1 MTALYPNGGRI
12 HYETPALFGASLTY
26 PFHRVTPV
34 DDGGNLEHLI
44 LLTIY
49 LGVIHIFIGLAIG
62 FRDILLYG
70 NGHGG
75 FGLVCAFFEK
85 GTWML
90 LLLGGFFFSYG
101 YIGPG
106 STDMMNSGAAITG
119 SSVLMLMW
127 TLYRYHG
134 VPFPI
139 NIGLAPIEAA
149 VDQLLG
155 PDPQSEDIELLA
167 LAPVLTGLSLPHLL
181 DRTVQAS

>member
-1 MTALYPNGGRI
+1 MLEKGDLPSWVSWMTALYPNGGRI

-90 LLLGGFFFSYG
+90 LLLGGFLFAYG

-106 STDMMNSGAAITG
+106 AQI
-119 SSVLMLMW
+119 
-127 TLYRYHG
+127 
-134 VPFPI
+134 
-139 NIGLAPIEAA
+139 
-149 VDQLLG
+149 
-155 PDPQSEDIELLA
+155 
-167 LAPVLTGLSLPHLL
+167 
-181 DRTVQAS
+181 